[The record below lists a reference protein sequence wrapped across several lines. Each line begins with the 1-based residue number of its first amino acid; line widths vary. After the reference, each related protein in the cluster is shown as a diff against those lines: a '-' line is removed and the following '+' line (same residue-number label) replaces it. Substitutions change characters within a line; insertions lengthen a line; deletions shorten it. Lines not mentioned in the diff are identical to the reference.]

1 MAGRF
6 YKSTVA
12 FAFRSQI
19 PIPTGSIPAF
29 FEIDSYLDAL
39 DRLSASDYVPTEQD
53 ILRARVATKSIVEYS
68 FLLKKVTI
76 RMIDVGGQRTERRKW
91 IHCFDDVTSVL
102 FLVALSE
109 YDQAL
114 LESHTENRLEE
125 SVALFRVIMS
135 HPFNE
140 HCSTMLFLNKT
151 DIFEEKIQT
160 SHLADFFPEYDG
172 PQKDHLQARLYI
184 LGMLQA
190 VVPDGIQIYPHF
202 TCATGR
208 HSQ

>member
-1 MAGRF
+1 
-6 YKSTVA
+6 
-12 FAFRSQI
+12 
-19 PIPTGSIPAF
+19 
-29 FEIDSYLDAL
+29 YLDAL

-114 LESHTENRLEE
+114 LESHTE
-125 SVALFRVIMS
+125 
-135 HPFNE
+135 
-140 HCSTMLFLNKT
+140 
-151 DIFEEKIQT
+151 
-160 SHLADFFPEYDG
+160 
-172 PQKDHLQARLYI
+172 
-184 LGMLQA
+184 
-190 VVPDGIQIYPHF
+190 
-202 TCATGR
+202 
-208 HSQ
+208 